1 MEILGI
7 DGGGT
12 KTLAARVDHHGRV
25 VGFAVG
31 RDSNPL
37 GQRHWAEHLA
47 DAVNRAG
54 TGPLVAAVFGLA
66 AYGEVAHLSIEQRA
80 AARRLTTADCDVEND
95 VRLNQVG
102 AFAGGPGILLLS
114 GTGSLCWAV
123 AADGSEVRIGGFGD
137 GFGDEGSA
145 FAIGLAA
152 LSATSQVFDGRR
164 ADAGFADAIL
174 QTIGVSADDL
184 IGWFY
189 DNPARRS
196 AVAAL
201 ARTVDALAGH
211 HAIAREILDYAA
223 ADLALH
229 VTAARRRL
237 PGGDALP
244 WAFVGGVAASGR
256 MRAAV
261 ATKVGSAPMR
271 EILPP
276 VGGAL
281 LRAAR
286 LAGWPVDAAWIATL
300 ARDLARYDTALQEPP

>member
-1 MEILGI
+1 MDILGV

-12 KTLAARVDHHGRV
+12 KTLAARVGRDGRV

-31 RDSNPL
+31 RDTNPL
-37 GQRHWAEHLA
+37 NQPLWAEHLA
-47 DAVNRAG
+47 DAVQRAG
-54 TGPLVAAVFGLA
+54 AGPLAAAVFGLA
-66 AYGEVAHLSIEQRA
+66 AYGEVANLSSAQEA
-80 AARRLTTADCDVEND
+80 VARQLTIPGCDIEND

-123 AADGSEVRIGGFGD
+123 AADGREVRIGGFGD

-152 LSATSQVFDGRR
+152 LSAASQVLDGRR
-164 ADAGFADAIL
+164 AGDGFANAIL
-174 QTIGVSADDL
+174 QTIGVVEDEL

-189 DNPARRS
+189 DNPARRP

-211 HAIAREILDYAA
+211 HAVAREILDQAA
-223 ADLALH
+223 GDLALH
-229 VTAARRRL
+229 VIAARRRL
-237 PGGDALP
+237 LGGEALP

-261 ATKVGSAPMR
+261 ALKVGSAPAR

-286 LAGWPVDAAWIATL
+286 LAGWPADAAWIATL
-300 ARDLARYDTALQEPP
+300 ARDLARYDTSPQEPP

>member
-1 MEILGI
+1 MEILGV

-12 KTLAARVDHHGRV
+12 KTLAARVGRDGRV

-37 GQRHWAEHLA
+37 GQPAWAKHLA
-47 DAVNRAG
+47 DAVGRAG
-54 TGPLVAAVFGLA
+54 AGPCAGAAFGLA
-66 AYGEVAHLSIEQRA
+66 AYGEVAELSALQA
-80 AARRLTTADCDVEND
+80 AAANGLAGGPCVVEND

-123 AADGSEVRIGGFGD
+123 AEDGSDIRVGGFGD

-152 LSATSQVFDGRR
+152 LSATSQVMDGRR
-164 ADAGFADAIL
+164 AGDGFADGIL
-174 QTIGVSADDL
+174 AAVGVPADRL

-189 DNPARRS
+189 DHPFRRP

-211 HAIAREILDYAA
+211 EPIAREILGVAA
-223 ADLALH
+223 SDLALH
-229 VTAARRRL
+229 VEAARRRL
-237 PGGDALP
+237 PGGASLP
-244 WAFVGGVAASGR
+244 WAFVGGVARSSR

-261 ATKVGSAPMR
+261 AQRVGSAPAR

-281 LRAAR
+281 LRAAQ
-286 LAGWPVDAAWIATL
+286 LAGWTIDAAWVATL
-300 ARDLARYDTALQEPP
+300 ARDLARYDTNVQEPP

>member
-1 MEILGI
+1 MEILGV

-12 KTLAARVDHHGRV
+12 KTLAVRVGRDGRV

-37 GQRHWAEHLA
+37 GQPLWADHLA
-47 DAVNRAG
+47 DAVHRAG
-54 TGPLVAAVFGLA
+54 TGPLAAAVFGLA
-66 AYGEVAHLSIEQRA
+66 AYGEVAELSIDQQA
-80 AARRLTTADCDVEND
+80 VARRLTMADCDVEND

-102 AFAGGPGILLLS
+102 AFAGGPGILLLA

-123 AADGSEVRIGGFGD
+123 AADGGEVRVGGFGD

-152 LSATSQVFDGRR
+152 LSATSQVLDGRR
-164 ADAGFADAIL
+164 AGDGFASAIL
-174 QTIGVSADDL
+174 DALGVPADGL

-189 DNPARRS
+189 GNPARRP

-211 HAIAREILDYAA
+211 HAIAREILERAA
-223 ADLALH
+223 TDLALH
-229 VTAARRRL
+229 VTAARKRL
-237 PGGDALP
+237 PNGDALP

-261 ATKVGSAPMR
+261 SVKLGSTPAR
-271 EILPP
+271 ELLPP

-286 LAGWPVDAAWIATL
+286 LAGWSADAAWVATL
-300 ARDLARYDTALQEPP
+300 ARDLARYDTAPQEPP